1 MTEIPTEIYKEYEKM
16 KDYIESVFNVFQL
29 INKRA
34 QTQDDKRLKM
44 ISLVVY
50 NYVRKMANDNAIDLK
65 GFEAPMSIN
74 LEPIFEYIYHNNIEL
89 YDFKDIDASD
99 IDTTKNADIER
110 FVLTHI
116 YYITQPG
123 A

>member
-1 MTEIPTEIYKEYEKM
+1 MVENLIEMYKECEKM
-16 KDYIESVFNVFQL
+16 NDYVESVFNVFQL

-44 ISLVVY
+44 ISLSVY
-50 NYVRKMANDNAIDLK
+50 NYVRKMANDNNIDLK
-65 GFEAPMSIN
+65 GFEASVSIN

-89 YDFKDIDASD
+89 YDFSDMDASD

-116 YYITQPG
+116 YYITQPRM
-123 A
+123 

>member
-1 MTEIPTEIYKEYEKM
+1 MVENLIEMYKECEKM
-16 KDYIESVFNVFQL
+16 NDYVESVFNVFQL

-44 ISLVVY
+44 ISLSVY

-65 GFEAPMSIN
+65 GFEASTTIN

-89 YDFKDIDASD
+89 YDFSDMDASD

-116 YYITQPG
+116 YYITQPR